1 MKVCITQRQNDHH
14 EEGHSTVKSEGAHT
28 ETVQQRAQAKSKK
41 SKKKKTKQT
50 KTKHLQLERLVERNH
65 SHIAEEWSVATA
77 FLTLLMLSGQLH
89 DTVGIQLS
97 ERLLIVASH
106 S

>member
-28 ETVQQRAQAKSKK
+28 ETVQQREHRRIAKRAK
-41 SKKKKTKQT
+41 KQT